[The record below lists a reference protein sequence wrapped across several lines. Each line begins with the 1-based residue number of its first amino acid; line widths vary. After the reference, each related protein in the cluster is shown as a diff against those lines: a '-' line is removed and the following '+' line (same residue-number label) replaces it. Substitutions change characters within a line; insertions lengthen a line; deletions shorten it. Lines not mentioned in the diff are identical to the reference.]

1 MKVSDFIVE
10 YLIEKG
16 ITDVFGYP
24 GGMVTHLMESFSK
37 YSGRISAHVTYH
49 EQGAAFAA
57 CGYAQI
63 SGKPGVAYATSGPGA
78 TNLITGICNAFF
90 DSIPAV
96 FITGQVNTSESRGQ
110 YTVRQRG
117 FQETD
122 IVSMVEPVTKYA
134 KYVESPDKIKYYLDN
149 AFAAATSGRM
159 GPVLLDIPMN
169 VFRAEIIPDIL
180 QSAVLQDEFVSKE
193 KVDKA
198 SKMLEVALNNAT
210 HPCCLIGNGVKITN
224 TQVVIKEF
232 CHKFHIP
239 MVTSMIAFDV
249 VNDDMQNYGFVGAY
263 GDRVANFVVAKSDLV
278 ITVGSRLD
286 VRQVGAKRENFAPY
300 SQIVRFDVDKG
311 ELEYYVHE
319 NEISIQANMQETCQV
334 LKRIENNCDYDYSAW
349 IRICDE
355 IKKELSDVDKLD
367 TGDLVN
373 RVSQNFPE
381 DVVIT
386 TDVGQNQVWV
396 AQSIELKKKQKV
408 LFSGGHGAMGY
419 SLPAAIG
426 AYYASRKPVICV
438 TGDGGLQM
446 NIQELQFI
454 VREKIPIKI
463 VVLNN
468 DALGM
473 IRHFQEMYFNGN
485 YYQTKPSG
493 GYNAPNFKKVA
504 EAYGIRSICY
514 DMNDLPD
521 TITGFDDDSPL
532 LLEIMINENTY
543 VFPKLEFG
551 KPNQDQEPLL
561 NREFY
566 NHLMQLGD
574 NDIKEIEMFD
584 GSVQNK

>member
-1 MKVSDFIVE
+1 MKVSDYIVK

-16 ITDVFGYP
+16 ITDAFGYP

-37 YSGRISAHVTYH
+37 YSDQISAHVAYH

-57 CGYAQI
+57 CGYAQV
-63 SGKPGVAYATSGPGA
+63 SGKPGIAYATSGPGA
-78 TNLITGICNAFF
+78 TNLITGICDAFF
-90 DSIPAV
+90 DSIPVV
-96 FITGQVNTSESRGQ
+96 FITGQVNTFESREQ
-110 YTVRQRG
+110 YAIRQRG

-149 AFAAATSGRM
+149 AFAAAISGRM

-169 VFRAEIIPDIL
+169 VFRAEINPDVLQGAIL
-180 QSAVLQDEFVSKE
+180 QESPVSE
-193 KVDKA
+193 EIV
-198 SKMLEVALNNAT
+198 NNAVKALISALDDAK
-210 HPCCLIGNGVKITN
+210 HPCCLIGNGVKITKAQN
-224 TQVVIKEF
+224 NIKEF

-249 VNDDMQNYGFVGAY
+249 VDNDSQNYGFVGAY
-263 GDRVANFVVAKSDLV
+263 GDRTANFVVAKSDLV
-278 ITVGSRLD
+278 ITIGTRLD
-286 VRQVGAKRENFAPY
+286 VRQVGAKRENFAPN

-311 ELEYYVHE
+311 ELEYHVHK
-319 NEISIQANMQETCQV
+319 NEVTIQATMQETCQI
-334 LKRIENNCDYDYSAW
+334 LKCIENQCRYDFSAW
-349 IRICDE
+349 VRICEE
-355 IKKELSDVDKLD
+355 IRENLSDIDKQKIGILIRRLSENFSED
-367 TGDLVN
+367 TIV
-373 RVSQNFPE
+373 
-381 DVVIT
+381 T
-386 TDVGQNQVWV
+386 TDVGQNQVWM
-396 AQSIELKKKQKV
+396 AQYAKLKKGQQV

-426 AYYASRKPVICV
+426 AYYASRKPVVCV

-454 VREKIPIKI
+454 AREKLPVKI
-463 VVLNN
+463 IVLNN

-473 IRHFQEMYFNGN
+473 IRHFQEMYFDGN

-493 GYNAPNFKKVA
+493 GYNAPDFKKVA

-514 DMNDLPD
+514 DMNSLPD
-521 TITGFDDDSPL
+521 KISFFDDNLPFLVEVRIKED
-532 LLEIMINENTY
+532 TY

-561 NREFY
+561 NRELY
-566 NHLMQLGD
+566 NRLMQLGD
-574 NDIKEIEMFD
+574 KDMN
-584 GSVQNK
+584 G